1 MVKND
6 VTNITDVV
14 SNGSVES
21 ALHGGASYC
30 RYGVENLEKA
40 HDTPNENQQIGSI
53 NISRGRGMGRT
64 GECACGHTGRYLS
77 DRKRSWLAVR
87 RFMVLISS
95 CMVVQELW
103 GEGKEEEGEGLMD
116 G

>member
-1 MVKND
+1 ML
-6 VTNITDVV
+6 
-14 SNGSVES
+14 ES

-53 NISRGRGMGRT
+53 NISRREGDGTDRRMRLWGD
-64 GECACGHTGRYLS
+64 AGRYLS

-87 RFMVLISS
+87 RSMVLISS

-103 GEGKEEEGEGLMD
+103 GEGKEEEEEG
-116 G
+116 